1 MKILHTADWHIGKKL
16 HKHDLSKDFELFIN
30 WLVDLV
36 KKEEI
41 DIILVSGDVF
51 DLANPS
57 NEARRAYY
65 RALLKINKLNCKL
78 ILTGGNHDSPA
89 VLNAPREILQVMDI
103 HVIGSLPEK
112 IEDCLI
118 PLKDSTGKVEAV
130 VAAIPYLRDPDL
142 RNATEDFSYES
153 RLEAVRE
160 GIARIYKQA
169 AAACAEVYPGIPA
182 IVMGHLFAAGVSTSD
197 SERDIQVGNE
207 ASFDSTGF
215 GNYFKYIALGHIH
228 RPQKVVAQVPAFYSG
243 SPIPLSFS
251 ERKDEKRVLIFET
264 SNFEALSIAVPFF
277 RQLMKISGN
286 LEEIRNKLNALSIK
300 GELGALL
307 EIELVEKEY
316 NPSKL
321 LDLDQL
327 VQSFEHQGAE
337 IIKHRTTF
345 PNQIKG
351 ASELYDPSQQLE
363 DLKPLEVFTK
373 RLDHEN
379 FDDETK
385 LLVMEA
391 FDEILIEVQNA

>member
-1 MKILHTADWHIGKKL
+1 
-16 HKHDLSKDFELFIN
+16 
-30 WLVDLV
+30 
-36 KKEEI
+36 
-41 DIILVSGDVF
+41 
-51 DLANPS
+51 
-57 NEARRAYY
+57 
-65 RALLKINKLNCKL
+65 
-78 ILTGGNHDSPA
+78 
-89 VLNAPREILQVMDI
+89 
-103 HVIGSLPEK
+103 
-112 IEDCLI
+112 
-118 PLKDSTGKVEAV
+118 
-130 VAAIPYLRDPDL
+130 
-142 RNATEDFSYES
+142 
-153 RLEAVRE
+153 
-160 GIARIYKQA
+160 
-169 AAACAEVYPGIPA
+169 
-182 IVMGHLFAAGVSTSD
+182 
-197 SERDIQVGNE
+197 
-207 ASFDSTGF
+207 
-215 GNYFKYIALGHIH
+215 
-228 RPQKVVAQVPAFYSG
+228 
-243 SPIPLSFS
+243 
-251 ERKDEKRVLIFET
+251 
-264 SNFEALSIAVPFF
+264 
-277 RQLMKISGN
+277 MKISGN

-373 RLDHEN
+373 RLAHEN